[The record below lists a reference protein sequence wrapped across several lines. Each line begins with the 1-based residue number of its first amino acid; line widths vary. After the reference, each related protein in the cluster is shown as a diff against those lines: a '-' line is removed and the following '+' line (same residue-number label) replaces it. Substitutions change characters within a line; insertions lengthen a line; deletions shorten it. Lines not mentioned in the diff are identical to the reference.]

1 MTRSEAT
8 KSTAAEQLVDIRD
21 VKIDRS
27 LPSEER
33 IKSFIEQ
40 IKNCFR
46 RARRLPTCQRFSK
59 KATACLKSHA
69 LHTLM

>member
-27 LPSEER
+27 LPKESNPL
-33 IKSFIEQ
+33 SS
-40 IKNCFR
+40 
-46 RARRLPTCQRFSK
+46 RLKILTSSK
-59 KATACLKSHA
+59 
-69 LHTLM
+69 